1 MNTENEVSADE
12 ISEPTDQDVLNAQ
25 ADAQKDAAREAE
37 VEAFAADGEVEL
49 EGETDGPDLARE
61 VQELKDKLLRAMA
74 EAENTRRIAA
84 REKADASK
92 YAVVN
97 FARDIVRVADNLGM
111 AMMMVSD
118 EARKEDKNLDNLY
131 VGIDMTMKEL
141 LSIFESHGIKPVPT
155 VGQPFDH
162 NIHERLCRPCAAA
175 LPSRIGC
182 CARPRWWCPPAVH
195 PVKLRPKRPHQIKAK
210 ATSTLMKPKH
220 RNPVRT
226 LIRKPS
232 RPHKMYGF
240 CAFQALRGEKHALI
254 YQPKPNYRFV

>member
-12 ISEPTDQDVLNAQ
+12 TSEPTDQDLRQDLRKAQ
-25 ADAQKDAAREAE
+25 ADAQHDSERDAE
-37 VEAFAADGEVEL
+37 VEAFEAEGVVEP
-49 EGETDGPDLARE
+49 EAETDAAAGGPDFARE

-111 AMMMVSD
+111 AMMMVSE

-131 VGIDMTMKEL
+131 IGIDMTMKEL

-162 NIHERLCRPCAAA
+162 NIHE
-175 LPSRIGC
+175 
-182 CARPRWWCPPAVH
+182 AVQQLENKDVPNNTVLH
-195 PVKLRPKRPHQIKAK
+195 
-210 ATSTLMKPKH
+210 
-220 RNPVRT
+220 
-226 LIRKPS
+226 
-232 RPHKMYGF
+232 
-240 CAFQALRGEKHALI
+240 ALRGGFTIQDRLLRPAQVVVSTGGPNGEAPSESPAQNQGEGKEHAYEAEAPESGQQI
-254 YQPKPNYRFV
+254 DQET